1 MILKMKR
8 KRHLFPPKKKK
19 KLNIKFKKVKKIKK
33 NKKEKKILNE
43 YLLGT
48 KKTTPKKK
56 NINKKYDIF

>member
-33 NKKEKKILNE
+33 NKKKKKILNE

-48 KKTTPKKK
+48 KK
-56 NINKKYDIF
+56 